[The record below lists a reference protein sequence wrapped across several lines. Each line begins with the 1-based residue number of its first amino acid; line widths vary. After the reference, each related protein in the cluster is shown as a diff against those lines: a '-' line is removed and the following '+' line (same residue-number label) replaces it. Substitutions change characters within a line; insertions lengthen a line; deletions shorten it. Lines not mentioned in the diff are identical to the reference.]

1 VEEPDE
7 NSSNIGDKKVQE
19 ILVGIVRLQADQA
32 KVTEFVDERAKLL
45 SDIAEQAKEEY
56 DKIAEEAMRTMDE
69 ARSKVKLKLRSSLPF
84 SYMYI
89 LISPNITLGYGIY
102 FEGNYSFCRNP
113 CT

>member
-1 VEEPDE
+1 MEEPDE

-69 ARSKVKLKLRSSLPF
+69 ARSKVKLKLSSSLPF
-84 SYMYI
+84 SYPHFDFTQCHTWLWHI
-89 LISPNITLGYGIY
+89 FWGKLFFL
-102 FEGNYSFCRNP
+102 
-113 CT
+113 

>member
-1 VEEPDE
+1 MEEPDE
-7 NSSNIGDKKVQE
+7 NSSNTGDKKVQE

-69 ARSKVKLKLRSSLPF
+69 ARSKVKLKLSSSLPF
-84 SYMYI
+84 SYAHFDLTQYHTWLWHI
-89 LISPNITLGYGIY
+89 FWGKLFFL
-102 FEGNYSFCRNP
+102 
-113 CT
+113 